1 MKLSSTWRYGVT
13 SGSST
18 DGSKLRQKFESKGDE
33 VHNGGH
39 LAGSART
46 NHRPTMGYIKQ
57 TKQI

>member
-1 MKLSSTWRYGVT
+1 M